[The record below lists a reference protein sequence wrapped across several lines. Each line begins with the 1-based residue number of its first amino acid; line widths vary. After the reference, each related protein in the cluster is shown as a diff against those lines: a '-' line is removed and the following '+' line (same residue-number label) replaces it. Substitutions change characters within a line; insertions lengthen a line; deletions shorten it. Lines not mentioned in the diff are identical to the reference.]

1 LINFSIRQTDK
12 LIRKG
17 SGRSNILSTN
27 FKLKSIFGNLM
38 LEKEFSDPL
47 EKKLQLA
54 SLIEKSEL
62 SIMEIFFYR
71 YFD

>member
-1 LINFSIRQTDK
+1 
-12 LIRKG
+12 
-17 SGRSNILSTN
+17 
-27 FKLKSIFGNLM
+27 M